1 MPVVESLL
9 IFERTAERSENT
21 FRGECRGEREVAA
34 GEPLGET
41 EEIREDVFLLACK
54 QGSRTSEAGHHL
66 IQNQKNIGLVAELS
80 QIPQKPFW
88 PYSKTSSPLNKRLDD
103 HRCDVPLFKN
113 VSKRGEI
120 ADVRDGKVVAGDA
133 FLECAD
139 STEVRGSERVTM
151 VGVIKGDEA

>member
-120 ADVRDGKVVAGDA
+120 ADVSHGKLVSGDA